1 MENGF
6 LKSDFFGFLEMNFW
20 GVVSGVDVFG
30 GLSYDVL
37 ESFIIFYR
45 TDPEIAGVGV
55 WKFGC

>member
-30 GLSYDVL
+30 GSSYDVL
-37 ESFIIFYR
+37 ESFRNF
-45 TDPEIAGVGV
+45 
-55 WKFGC
+55 